1 MEWTTVTVIIALV
14 GLIAA
19 VAGPLIKLNTIITR
33 LAVIVDELG
42 KQMNG
47 FVDKNSEAHG
57 RLWDKLDVLLLNGR
71 LTDEQYTELIGMM
84 GGTK

>member
-57 RLWDKLDVLLLNGR
+57 RLWDKLGEHDEQLSDHDKR
-71 LTDEQYTELIGMM
+71 LTVIEKEHE
-84 GGTK
+84 K